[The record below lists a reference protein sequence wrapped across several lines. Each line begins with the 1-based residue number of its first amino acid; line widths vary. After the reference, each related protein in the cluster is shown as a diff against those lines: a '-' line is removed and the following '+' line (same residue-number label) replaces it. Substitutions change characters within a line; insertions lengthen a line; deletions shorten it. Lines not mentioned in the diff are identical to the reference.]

1 MRIKYII
8 LLFSIFFSYQGEL
21 VSFELLE
28 TFDIEE
34 VQNNLNNDFGETA
47 PNVLYDVSMYKII
60 YNTIDP
66 FGNEVEASGVVAFP
80 ENNEQAF
87 PMISWQHG
95 TEVKRDNT
103 SSFNGF
109 NALSFWLTG
118 MGYIYIEPDYL
129 GLGESEILH
138 PYCLKNPSAWT
149 TIDLIRAVESFSF
162 LNNDFESNDE
172 LILFGYSEGGYVTMA
187 AHMMIED
194 ENINEF
200 NLLASFPMAGPYSLS
215 GSMVDVMLSYE
226 PYDAPFYL
234 PYVLV
239 PYISYYEMG
248 GLDEYFLPEYAEI
261 FEYVF
266 DGNYSSSYI
275 NSLLPDIPIE
285 VMLPEVIDDFSNNP
299 NHPLRLYLADNDLWN
314 WAPEKDIH
322 LFHAIADELIPYNNS
337 QIAYDTFI
345 NNGSEN
351 ANLYLLP
358 EEYGG
363 HGEAALYCLLAAYQ
377 LCEDNYKNIKNL
389 GDLNNDSI
397 INIQDIMIMI
407 NFIFNDNEL
416 HHLDLWLSDF
426 DVNQTLNI
434 QDIILIIDKILE
446 N

>member
-34 VQNNLNNDFGETA
+34 IQNNLNNDFGETA
-47 PNVLYDVSMYKII
+47 PDVLYDISMYKII

-80 ENNEQAF
+80 ENSNQAF

-118 MGYIYIEPDYL
+118 TGYIYIEPDYL

-149 TIDLIRAVESFSF
+149 TIDLIRAVETFSF
-162 LNNDFESNDE
+162 LSNDFESNDD

-194 ENINEF
+194 ENIDEF

-248 GLDEYFLPEYAEI
+248 ELDEYFLPEYAEI

-299 NHPLRLYLADNDLWN
+299 NYPLRLHLANNDLWN
-314 WAPEKDIH
+314 WAPENDVH
-322 LFHAIADELIPYNNS
+322 LFHAIADELIPHNNS
-337 QIAYDTFI
+337 QIAYDAFI

-351 ANLYLLP
+351 VNLYLLP

-377 LCEDNYKNIKNL
+377 ITEDEYKNIRNL
-389 GDLNNDSI
+389 GDLNNDFI
-397 INIQDIMIMI
+397 INIQDILIMI
-407 NFIFNDNEL
+407 GFILNADEL
-416 HHLDLWLSDF
+416 NHLDLWLSDF
-426 DVNQTLNI
+426 DSNQIINV
-434 QDIILIIDKILE
+434 QDIILIIDKILR